1 MKRNQSPLDLAE
13 LTAAL
18 AAAPRFEI
26 AGVAYRVIRDD
37 DLAALARRAG
47 LEGDRS
53 TKLPHADPAE
63 PDLFAA
69 LGPRLRDRRRQRGWT
84 QAQLAAR
91 AGIRVETINRI
102 EKGHNTPDF
111 ATIRKI
117 AAALRQDQPEPPASR
132 PESRSARRPTRS
144 HR

>member
-1 MKRNQSPLDLAE
+1 MKRNQPPLDLAE

-18 AAAPRFEI
+18 AAAPRFELGG
-26 AGVAYRVIRDD
+26 AAYRVIRDE

-47 LEGDRS
+47 LEGDLS
-53 TKLPHADPAE
+53 TEPPHADQAE
-63 PDLFAA
+63 AELFAA

-117 AAALRQDQPEPPASR
+117 AAALRPDPAKPAASR
-132 PESRSARRPTRS
+132 PEARSPRRATRSAK
-144 HR
+144 

>member
-1 MKRNQSPLDLAE
+1 MKRNQPPPALAE
-13 LTAAL
+13 LAAAL

-26 AGVAYRVIRDD
+26 DGVTYRVIRDD
-37 DLAALARRAG
+37 ALAALARRAG
-47 LEGDRS
+47 LEEDRS
-53 TKLPHADPAE
+53 NKQSHADQAE

-117 AAALRQDQPEPPASR
+117 AAALRQDQPEPSAPR